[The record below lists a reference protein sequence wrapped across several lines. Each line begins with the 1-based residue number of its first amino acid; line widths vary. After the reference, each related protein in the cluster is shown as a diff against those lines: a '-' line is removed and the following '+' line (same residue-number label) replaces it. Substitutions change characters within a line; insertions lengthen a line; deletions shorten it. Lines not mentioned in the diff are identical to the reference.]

1 MKTEKLLTV
10 YDQFQKDWAWIAND
24 SEENLP
30 SRHSPTAPSADKE
43 TDWLLCP
50 LLSFGDYDNSCQVER
65 SNVRVF
71 LQMFGKLP
79 EVVCMHFAYN
89 SQVIAIKGTCND
101 SELLDVL
108 EGLDDY
114 PIIDENDSQAMEMEL
129 IDEAWS
135 NFGESDFLSAI
146 QKKFDADD
154 IEVKEGADLFDIYRK
169 ASEEANCYAE
179 IECGG
184 NVYFNFDKVVQFVSE
199 ENFNLETY

>member
-1 MKTEKLLTV
+1 MNEEKLLTV
-10 YDQFQKDWAWIAND
+10 FDQHQKDWAWVAND
-24 SEENLP
+24 SEGNLP
-30 SRHSPTAPSADKE
+30 SRYSPTTPNADKE

-79 EVVCMHFAYN
+79 EVVCMHFAHY

-101 SELLDVL
+101 PELLDVL
-108 EGLDDY
+108 EGLSNY
-114 PIIDENDSQAMEMEL
+114 PVIDEEDSQAMEIEL

-135 NFGESDFLSAI
+135 NFGESDFLSDI
-146 QKKFDADD
+146 QKKFEADD

-169 ASEEANCYAE
+169 ASEEAGCYAE
-179 IECGG
+179 IEAGG
-184 NVYFNFDKVVQFVSE
+184 NVYFNFDEIVQFVSE